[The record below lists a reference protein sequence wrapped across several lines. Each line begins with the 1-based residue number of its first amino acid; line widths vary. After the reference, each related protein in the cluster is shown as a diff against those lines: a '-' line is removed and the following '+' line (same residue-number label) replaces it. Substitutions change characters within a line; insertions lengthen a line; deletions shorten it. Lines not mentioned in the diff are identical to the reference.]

1 MEQVSVEPPIQC
13 VPGTLGC
20 CSVNGSVIQA
30 GKFPAPAGMATG
42 RGTQGRLGESPG
54 GNSCRRLGREAVWG
68 EGEAAPPRGHED
80 GLGNL
85 PGVRERQGGPSESG
99 GRRAGL
105 RPPPPPRTHPWMWAW
120 EGHGPGQGGPPVPR
134 GPPGA
139 LLEFWVVIYSPVNGN
154 RVAPRSIHMP
164 YGCLSISGCPLF
176 PKRLRIPFW
185 LQKES

>member
-105 RPPPPPRTHPWMWAW
+105 RPPPPEDPSLDVGLGRAWPWARW
-120 EGHGPGQGGPPVPR
+120 PSS
-134 GPPGA
+134 PPGA
-139 LLEFWVVIYSPVNGN
+139 ARGTPRILGGDLFTCEREPGGASEHPYAIWMSVHIRMSP
-154 RVAPRSIHMP
+154 
-164 YGCLSISGCPLF
+164 F
-176 PKRLRIPFW
+176 P
-185 LQKES
+185 